1 MASPDEPTPIPPQ
14 PEQPS
19 SAGGNPPKPGTEPTI
34 PIRLTAEEDG
44 RFILKKTMLPQ
55 SKPVPKPIAKTP
67 PAEGPWL
74 GTEQTMVGA
83 PPPAAPAT
91 PLPAGEQAWMGRE
104 ATMLPVAKGTTPT
117 PAQPWLGTESTMVG
131 MPAPGAAP
139 AASGAGEPWMG
150 REGTMVGMT
159 VDLSQI
165 VADKAALTPVAKLN
179 KTTATMDDGWH
190 LKGRQGP
197 MTGSTMGDYEIGG
210 ILGEGGMGT
219 VYRARQISLKRRVA
233 LKVLPPTLAHDQR
246 LRDRFE
252 AEARTA
258 SLINSPHVVQVF
270 AAGSHN
276 DNVFFVMEFVE
287 GTDLSEVIRAKQDA
301 KEVFSPD
308 EAANFIVQ
316 AARGLAEAGKHGI
329 VHRDIKPPNLM
340 VTAKNVVKIADFGI
354 SKVAGEHSLTMT
366 GTAVGTPA
374 YVSPEQGRGDT
385 VDPRSDLY
393 SLGVVFYE
401 LLTGQKPFD
410 GATPNAL
417 IYQHNYTEPK
427 LPKELR
433 PDLPDEYQAIVLKC
447 MQKDPTKRYQDANE
461 LVQDL
466 ERVRAGSAPMTAL
479 MSAFGTGADEA
490 MRRLGIKQRKTWPMV
505 LAATLVLGAGGGSY
519 WWYQVNDAERN
530 KAEATL
536 KGLRD
541 RLSKTIDASVEHDGA
556 VASDLA
562 KYALLV
568 TNAKTDPD
576 LKRWREEVAG
586 IEGLNTSLKALDQ
599 TDEPDAAL
607 RAKASSELL
616 AYSQYVGKDGAN
628 YRRWVDKLIAAD
640 NAEIELRTTLK
651 QQIDSVDLLRIAVV
665 EELAPSLAR
674 LRLLAGEQDADVVRW
689 GERFAKTTARADD
702 LRGKLATLDK
712 QDEKVG
718 MALIAAFELDLGSLS
733 RLVGESSPDV
743 TRWSGAL
750 RTRRDIITALRDS
763 LKRLDREPEKGI
775 ATLALQKAVAKDVTL
790 FGDLADSNDGDL
802 KRWTTL
808 LRASDEHIKGLRRRL
823 ARLEKPDHLARIE
836 RIDLAGVLAEYERLV
851 GSGDEDLPGLKRRFA
866 QEEALVQVKL
876 KELERLDDRT
886 KKLTSSEIANLGK
899 AVDLLEPLGDITT
912 SNAQAYRQQLAEA
925 EQEIAAMRAEIAPR
939 MTGATVKIDEEL
951 GDRINVLAGLVGET
965 DTDVQKWKALAAD
978 YFAVRRALEPLQ
990 HAAPLP
996 EKVNELLARYAL
1008 IVGENTLYSGWR
1020 EKVARVLELKE
1031 DLRRVDSV
1039 APLPD
1044 AAKAQVDELVAK
1056 VGEQDIEARRW
1067 KAKVDRVLELGE
1079 TLTQTLAHDEACV
1092 LTPAQ
1097 VGPTGRQTR
1106 ELIGLVGREDETID
1120 RLALRTA
1127 VLEGPARPAWASDF
1141 GRDDYGLY
1149 ATVALG
1155 NSRTL
1160 RFRYVPSG
1168 SVAIGSPDAESG
1180 RDKDETAVRM
1190 TLTKSLWLA
1199 ETETTQAVWEAVG
1212 LSNPSK
1218 FRGSERPVERVSWED
1233 CERFMRALGAK
1244 LPGLDPRLP
1253 TELEWEFACRAGH
1266 GGRWITSAG
1275 AIADE
1280 KKLDDVA
1287 WFARNAGGG
1296 TRGVAGKTPNA
1307 LGLFD
1312 LHGNVWEW
1320 CQDTYGLYST
1330 ALTTDWVGRGG
1341 TQRVLR
1347 GGGWADDPEALR
1359 AANRHGARSDL
1370 RTLYAGFRIALP
1382 VIWPDQDGPTKLR
1395 TLRRGLVDTR
1405 DLATGEADAEAPVV
1419 PAETV
1424 PEPVA
1429 PEAAAPQEPSPEAA
1443 APVVEPIK
1451 SIP

>member
-1 MASPDEPTPIPPQ
+1 MASADEITPLPPQ
-14 PEQPS
+14 PVQPA
-19 SAGGNPPKPGTEPTI
+19 SAGDTPAAPAKPGSEATI
-34 PIRLTAEEDG
+34 PIRLSAENDG
-44 RFILKKTMLPQ
+44 RFNLRKTMLPL
-55 SKPVPKPIAKTP
+55 SHPARPKTP
-67 PAEGPWL
+67 PPATDGPWM

-83 PPPAAPAT
+83 PLPDTPAPPAAAD
-91 PLPAGEQAWMGRE
+91 ESAWMGRE
-104 ATMLPVAKGTTPT
+104 ATMLPMAKQTTPPT
-117 PAQPWLGTESTMVG
+117 AQPWMGTESTMVG
-131 MPAPGAAP
+131 MPAPGAESAAP
-139 AASGAGEPWMG
+139 GAGEPWMG
-150 REGTMVGMT
+150 REGTMVGMPT
-159 VDLSQI
+159 DNGDLTI
-165 VADKAALTPVAKLN
+165 AKAAPTPVVKLS

-270 AAGSHN
+270 AAGTHN

-287 GTDLSEVIRAKQDA
+287 GNDLSDVIRAKQDA
-301 KEVFSPD
+301 KEVFTPD
-308 EAANFIVQ
+308 EAANYIVQ

-433 PDLPDEYQAIVLKC
+433 PDLGDEYQAVVLKC
-447 MQKDPTKRYQDANE
+447 MQKDPAKRYQDANE

-505 LAATLVLGAGGGSY
+505 LAATLVLGAGGGAY
-519 WWYQVNDAERN
+519 WWWQVNE
-530 KAEATL
+530 KADTAL
-536 KGLRD
+536 KSLRD
-541 RLSKTIDASVEHDGA
+541 RLSKTIDAAVEHDGA
-556 VASDLA
+556 VASDLD
-562 KYALLV
+562 KYAKLV
-568 TNAKTDPD
+568 AKNDPD

-586 IEGLNTSLKALDQ
+586 IEGLDVSLVALDQ
-599 TDEPDAAL
+599 IDEPDAAL
-607 RAKASSELL
+607 RAKAGSELL
-616 AYSQYVGKDGAN
+616 AYSQYVGKDGVN
-628 YRRWVDKLIAAD
+628 YRRWVDKLVAAD
-640 NAEIELRTTLK
+640 SAEIELRSALK

-665 EELAPSLAR
+665 EELSPSLAR

-689 GERFAKTTARADD
+689 GERFAKTTARADE

-712 QDEKVG
+712 HDEKVG

-743 TRWSGAL
+743 TRWTGAL
-750 RTRRDIITALRDS
+750 RGRRDIITALRAS

-790 FGDLADSNDGDL
+790 FGDLADANDGDL

-808 LRASDEHIKGLRRRL
+808 LRTSDEHIKGLRRRL
-823 ARLEKPDHLARIE
+823 ARLDKSDHLAQVE
-836 RIDLAGVLAEYERLV
+836 RAELAGVLVEYERLV
-851 GSGDEDLPGLKRRFA
+851 GSGDDDLPGLKRRFA
-866 QEEALVQVKL
+866 QEQALVQVKL
-876 KELERLDDRT
+876 KELERLDDRSR
-886 KKLTSSEIANLGK
+886 KLTSSEIDNLGK
-899 AVDLLEPLGDITT
+899 AVDLLEPLGDLTAT
-912 SNAQAYRQQLAEA
+912 RAQAYRQQLAEA
-925 EQEIAAMRAEIAPR
+925 QQEIAALRAEIAPR

-951 GDRINVLAGLVGET
+951 GARINVLAGLVGET
-965 DTDVQKWKALAAD
+965 DTDVQKWKALAFD
-978 YFAVRRALEPLQ
+978 YFAVRKALDPLE

-996 EKVNELLARYAL
+996 DKVEQLLARYVF
-1008 IVGENTLYSGWR
+1008 IVGENTLSTGWS
-1020 EKVARVLELKE
+1020 EKVLRVKVLKE
-1031 DLRRVDSV
+1031 ELRQVDRV

-1044 AAKAQVDELVAK
+1044 AAKAHVDELVAK
-1056 VGEQDIEARRW
+1056 VSEQDLDARRW
-1067 KAKVDRVLELGE
+1067 KTKVDRVLELGSV
-1079 TLTQTLAHDEACV
+1079 LTQTLARDEACV

-1097 VGPTGRQTR
+1097 VGPTSRQTR
-1106 ELIGLVGREDETID
+1106 ELVALIGREDEATD

-1127 VLEGPARPAWASDF
+1127 LLEGPARPAWASDF

-1149 ATVALG
+1149 ATVAIA
-1155 NSRTL
+1155 SRTL
-1160 RFRYVPSG
+1160 RFRYVPAG
-1168 SVAIGSPDAESG
+1168 SVAIGSPDGERG

-1190 TLTKSLWLA
+1190 AVSKSFWLA
-1199 ETETTQAVWEAVG
+1199 ETETTQAVWEAAG

-1218 FRGSERPVERVSWED
+1218 FRGSERPVERVSWDD
-1233 CERFMRALGAK
+1233 CERFLRALGTK
-1244 LPGLDPRLP
+1244 VPGLEPRLP
-1253 TELEWEFACRAGH
+1253 TELEWELACRAGH
-1266 GGRWITSAG
+1266 GGRWIASSG
-1275 AIADE
+1275 PVPDE
-1280 KKLDDVA
+1280 KKLDEIA
-1287 WFARNAGGG
+1287 WYASNAGGG

-1359 AANRHGARSDL
+1359 AANRLGARSDL

-1382 VIWPDQDGPTKLR
+1382 VTWPDQDGPTVLR

-1405 DLATGEADAEAPVV
+1405 VLPAGEAGPEIPPVEGAL
-1419 PAETV
+1419 PAV
-1424 PEPVA
+1424 D
-1429 PEAAAPQEPSPEAA
+1429 AAADPAPTVAEPSTAPAPAA
-1443 APVVEPIK
+1443 LPGDP
-1451 SIP
+1451 PLP